1 MKRSFF
7 RFYLALLL
15 SMILLALALEGLL
28 SWQANT
34 EKVWLPAK
42 ALFCQQATLPACTDN
57 PARIQRLPITAV
69 ELSAQTQQ
77 RLQRGEVIAL
87 ETAGGHATALI
98 QDGNDYLSYG
108 PIPMLDAGI
117 PVALYLY
124 LLFFGLFAL
133 LLLVWL
139 WPLFRDLDT
148 VRRTLSEADQRQ
160 DVIRFS
166 LPRRSIL
173 QPLARIITQLS
184 GQVRQLL
191 HSQRELS
198 HFIAHDLRTPLARM
212 RFALAMLKTE
222 QTDLRQDVLD
232 NINELERIANEYL
245 RYADEEASRPLLT
258 LSLLKAHDFFTP
270 LQQRYRHADPIRVQF
285 AFTPVQTF
293 FADAFALERAIDN
306 LLQNARRYGHA
317 QVRVSLQRRH
327 GCCVLQVDDD
337 GPGIPHAARQVFG
350 RHGRLPETRKAN
362 GEPPR
367 VRGDREQ
374 GFGIGL
380 YIVRRVAML
389 HRGRLKLLS
398 SPLGGARFELIWP
411 DAP

>member
-15 SMILLALALEGLL
+15 SMILLALGIEGLL
-28 SWQANT
+28 SWHSDAET
-34 EKVWLPAK
+34 PWLPARV
-42 ALFCQQATLPACTDN
+42 LFCQHITLPTCSQ
-57 PARIQRLPITAV
+57 ARVQRLPAAEV
-69 ELSAQTQQ
+69 HLPPVTQQ

-87 ETAGGHATALI
+87 ATANGNATVLA
-98 QDGNDYLSYG
+98 QDGDAYLSYG
-108 PIPMLDAGI
+108 PVPMLDAGAPI
-117 PVALYLY
+117 ALYLY

-133 LLLVWL
+133 LLLFWL

-148 VRRTLSEADQRQ
+148 VRRTLAETDQRH
-160 DVIRFS
+160 DLIRFE

-184 GQVRQLL
+184 SQVRQLL

-212 RFALAMLKTE
+212 RFALAMMKTA

-245 RYADEEASRPLLT
+245 RYADEEATRPV
-258 LSLLKAHDFFTP
+258 LSLSALNASTFFEP
-270 LQQRYRHADPIRVQF
+270 LQQRYRHADPVRVQF
-285 AFTPVQTF
+285 EFVPLQPF

-306 LLQNARRYGHA
+306 LLQNARRYA
-317 QVRVSLQRRH
+317 LQQVRVSLQRRH

-337 GPGIPHAARQVFG
+337 GPGIPHAARQIFG
-350 RHGRLPETRKAN
+350 RHGILPDGRKISADR
-362 GEPPR
+362 PR

-411 DAP
+411 DMP